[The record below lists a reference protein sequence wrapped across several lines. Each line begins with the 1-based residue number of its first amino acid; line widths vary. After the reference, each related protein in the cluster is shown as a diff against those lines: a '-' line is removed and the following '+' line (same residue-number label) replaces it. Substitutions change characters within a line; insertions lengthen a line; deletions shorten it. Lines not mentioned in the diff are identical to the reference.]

1 MWAIFIALFGGVYW
15 SLKIFSDRAASNIA
29 DRRIEQARTTQDHWY
44 KQVKDYNL
52 ETGIRTEPGTPAFKA
67 QCDEAIELIRTL
79 PGLEKANFD
88 FVSRKKSSH
97 YVTQFVLYIQMV
109 KRGKL
114 PAMFITELGNYIELS
129 LDTRPSKK
137 ARIMFGKWVESTLK
151 AHGVNGARLYYTKKD
166 YSSFEWEPFIYDFNN
181 VVRIDDPDLET
192 KMIG

>member
-15 SLKIFSDRAASNIA
+15 SLKIFSDRAASGIA
-29 DRRIEQARTTQDHWY
+29 DRRIEQASITQERWY
-44 KQVKDYNL
+44 RQVKDYNL
-52 ETGIRTEPGTPAFKA
+52 ETEIRTEPGTLAFKA

-88 FVSRKKSSH
+88 FVSRKKSSF

-114 PAMFITELGNYIELS
+114 PAMFITELGNDIELS

-137 ARIMFGKWVESTLK
+137 ARIMFGKWVASSLK
-151 AHGVNGARLYYTKKD
+151 AHGVSGANLYYTHKN
-166 YSSFEWEPFIYDFNN
+166 YSSFEWEPFVCDFSNA
-181 VVRIDDPDLET
+181 VRIDDPDLES